1 MIDSKG
7 ETSTKPITITIDGVN
22 DSPTITGDLSATFLE
37 DSTDL
42 VTGKLNLID
51 IDDGDSPTFNVIS
64 ESTPSQGNYGSFSID
79 AQGNWKFIP
88 NDSAINSLEQGAI
101 VTETFNVIGKDSFGA
116 VITDQVVIT
125 INGENDPPIISGD
138 NTGYIVEDDAG
149 RNDGSLSITEG
160 QLTAIDVDDNSSISG
175 WSIDSSQSTGLG
187 TYGQFTIT
195 DDGKWTYQV
204 VGNAIQDLDP
214 GQVVTEEFW
223 VIGTDDKGE
232 NSQPYKVTVFVH
244 GWDDDAAGGG
254 GGNPPDRI
262 VDITEGDETAGPTE
276 SVEIPVGGGLNNSAT
291 ATPHSGGAYGELVYD
306 DSAKKWF
313 YVIDNNNPL
322 VDGLQEGE
330 TVTEVWHISNNGVTF
345 TVEVTIKGVNDAPQI
360 SYQPISISEPDV
372 IGEVTED
379 VTLSSSGVLE
389 DNDPDFN
396 DSQDWVIVDTSN
408 GNSEVTQLQGDYGT
422 LTLNPDTG
430 EWEYNIDNNAVQ
442 PLNAGDVEYD
452 TFTVK
457 VTDEK
462 GDSDTQEIK
471 IKVNGS
477 AVISPWIQMLF

>member
-1 MIDSKG
+1 
-7 ETSTKPITITIDGVN
+7 
-22 DSPTITGDLSATFLE
+22 
-37 DSTDL
+37 
-42 VTGKLNLID
+42 
-51 IDDGDSPTFNVIS
+51 
-64 ESTPSQGNYGSFSID
+64 SID

-160 QLTAIDVDDNSSISG
+160 QLTATDVDDNSSITNWG
-175 WSIDSSQSTGLG
+175 IDSSQSTGLG

-204 VGNAIQDLDP
+204 KGNSIQDLAP

-276 SVEIPVGGGLNNSAT
+276 SVEVPVGSGLNNSAT
-291 ATPHSGGAYGELVYD
+291 AT
-306 DSAKKWF
+306 AK
-313 YVIDNNNPL
+313 
-322 VDGLQEGE
+322 
-330 TVTEVWHISNNGVTF
+330 
-345 TVEVTIKGVNDAPQI
+345 
-360 SYQPISISEPDV
+360 
-372 IGEVTED
+372 
-379 VTLSSSGVLE
+379 
-389 DNDPDFN
+389 
-396 DSQDWVIVDTSN
+396 
-408 GNSEVTQLQGDYGT
+408 
-422 LTLNPDTG
+422 
-430 EWEYNIDNNAVQ
+430 
-442 PLNAGDVEYD
+442 
-452 TFTVK
+452 
-457 VTDEK
+457 
-462 GDSDTQEIK
+462 
-471 IKVNGS
+471 
-477 AVISPWIQMLF
+477 